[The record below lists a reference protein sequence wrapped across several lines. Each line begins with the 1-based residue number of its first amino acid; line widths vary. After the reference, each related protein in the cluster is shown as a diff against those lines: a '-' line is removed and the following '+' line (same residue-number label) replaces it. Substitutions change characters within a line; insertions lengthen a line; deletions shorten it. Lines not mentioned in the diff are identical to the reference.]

1 MPEFPHTDPITNLY
15 KILKEKS
22 FFTGDFTLASG
33 KKSNYYIDCR
43 LTTLDPEGACLVGAA
58 IRKTVNDK
66 CKEMGI
72 SIDSIGGLTL
82 GADPIALSA
91 SMASYQAEDDKT
103 IKPFV
108 VRKAPKEHGKGKQI
122 EGGFKEGDSVVALDD
137 VITTGGSTLKAIEA
151 IENEGG
157 KVEFVLVL
165 VDRQEGGKEIIE
177 ESGYK
182 VFSLFTRDELFKS
195 E

>member
-1 MPEFPHTDPITNLY
+1 MAEFPHTDPITNLY

-22 FFTGDFTLASG
+22 FFTGEFTLASG

-43 LTTLDPEGACLVGAA
+43 LTTLDPEGACLIGAA

-103 IKPFV
+103 LKPFV

>member
-1 MPEFPHTDPITNLY
+1 MPEFPHPDPIKNLY
-15 KILKEKS
+15 RLLKEKS

-58 IRKTVNDK
+58 IRKTIFDK
-66 CKEMGI
+66 CHELETNV
-72 SIDSIGGLTL
+72 DSIGGLTL

-91 SMASYQAEDDKT
+91 SMASYQGED
-103 IKPFV
+103 IQILKPFV
-108 VRKAPKEHGKGKQI
+108 VRKAAKEHGKGKQI

-157 KVEFVLVL
+157 KVAFVLVL

-177 ESGYK
+177 EAGYK
-182 VFSLFTRDELFKS
+182 VFSLFTRDELFN

>member
-22 FFTGDFTLASG
+22 FFTGEFTLASG

-43 LTTLDPEGACLVGAA
+43 LTTLDPEGACLIGAA

-103 IKPFV
+103 LKPFV

-122 EGGFKEGDSVVALDD
+122 EGGFEEGDSVVALDD

>member
-1 MPEFPHTDPITNLY
+1 MQEFPHPDPITNLY
-15 KILKEKS
+15 RLLKEKS

-58 IRKTVNDK
+58 VRKTIFDK
-66 CKEMGI
+66 CHELETNV
-72 SIDSIGGLTL
+72 DSIGGLTL

-91 SMASYQAEDDKT
+91 SMASYQGEDSK
-103 IKPFV
+103 ILKPFV
-108 VRKAPKEHGKGKQI
+108 VRKAAKEHGKGKQI

-157 KVEFVLVL
+157 KVAFVLVL

-177 ESGYK
+177 EAGYK
-182 VFSLFTRDELFKS
+182 VFSLFTRDELFN

>member
-43 LTTLDPEGACLVGAA
+43 LTTLDPEGACLIGAA

>member
-43 LTTLDPEGACLVGAA
+43 LTTLDPEGACLIGAA

-103 IKPFV
+103 LKPFV

>member
-1 MPEFPHTDPITNLY
+1 MPEFPHPDPITNLY
-15 KILKEKS
+15 RLLKEKS

-58 IRKTVNDK
+58 VRKTIFDK
-66 CKEMGI
+66 CHELETNV
-72 SIDSIGGLTL
+72 DSIGGLTL

-91 SMASYQAEDDKT
+91 SMASYQGEDSK
-103 IKPFV
+103 ILKPFV
-108 VRKAPKEHGKGKQI
+108 VRKAAKEHGKGKQI

-157 KVEFVLVL
+157 KVAFVLVL
-165 VDRQEGGKEIIE
+165 VDL
-177 ESGYK
+177 
-182 VFSLFTRDELFKS
+182 SLIHI
-195 E
+195 

>member
-66 CKEMGI
+66 CNEMGI

-195 E
+195 K

>member
-43 LTTLDPEGACLVGAA
+43 LTTLDPEGACLIGAA

-103 IKPFV
+103 LKPFV
-108 VRKAPKEHGKGKQI
+108 VRKSPKEHGKGKQI
-122 EGGFKEGDSVVALDD
+122 EGGFKEGYSVVALDD

>member
-43 LTTLDPEGACLVGAA
+43 LTTLGPEGACLIGAA

-91 SMASYQAEDDKT
+91 SMASYQGEDDKT
-103 IKPFV
+103 LKPFV

>member
-43 LTTLDPEGACLVGAA
+43 LTTLDPEGACLIGAA

-103 IKPFV
+103 LKPFV
-108 VRKAPKEHGKGKQI
+108 VRKSPKEHGKGKQI

-195 E
+195 K

>member
-22 FFTGDFTLASG
+22 FFTGEFTLASG

-43 LTTLDPEGACLVGAA
+43 LTTLDPEGACLIGAA

-122 EGGFKEGDSVVALDD
+122 EGGFEEGDSVVALDD

>member
-43 LTTLDPEGACLVGAA
+43 LTTLDPKGACLVGAA

-103 IKPFV
+103 LKPFV